1 MIKPQTSS
9 LSYTRAVISLKSQ
22 TVAQTRL
29 SQSDGIAEVLAV
41 CPQVSLL
48 NCEVSSGRVNYNG
61 KIIFTVVYSD
71 DEGKL
76 CRMQKGAE
84 FSHYCDDDCLA
95 PAQTALCALS
105 CERVSIRRDGSAI
118 IISAVVS
125 AAIDVFAPAERT
137 FVTACDGAYLKTQ
150 TKEFFS
156 FITFSGEC
164 EVEDD
169 FDADGVDD
177 ILVPSACALV
187 TSAECG
193 TGEVEISGEISL
205 SLLAMRRTFPAS
217 LERVIPFKC
226 NVPCDD
232 SFSGALPFARAEV
245 RDMNVNATVDDERG
259 KCRVQFSCT
268 LAVAGYFGQ
277 RTEQTVAVDAF
288 SCTNALSCARAEESA
303 KVVAERKLFSERISS
318 PAAAKAK
325 LDFTCRFLAVALP
338 AAEYE
343 YSPQSGAAEGSVT
356 AVLLYEQG
364 GDIKSTQVS
373 IPFAVRVSAADGVE
387 LCVSV
392 CGVSVKQ
399 PSEGQIEGEALV
411 KISAAYPR
419 TSAVSYLTSVEEGE
433 ALPPEESAITIIV
446 PRAGDSLWDAA
457 RRLNCPPDEVSAS
470 NPDLKYP
477 LSGRER
483 IAVYRKK

>member
-226 NVPCDD
+226 PATTV
-232 SFSGALPFARAEV
+232 FRAR
-245 RDMNVNATVDDERG
+245 
-259 KCRVQFSCT
+259 C
-268 LAVAGYFGQ
+268 
-277 RTEQTVAVDAF
+277 
-288 SCTNALSCARAEESA
+288 
-303 KVVAERKLFSERISS
+303 
-318 PAAAKAK
+318 P
-325 LDFTCRFLAVALP
+325 LP
-338 AAEYE
+338 AQRCA
-343 YSPQSGAAEGSVT
+343 T
-356 AVLLYEQG
+356 
-364 GDIKSTQVS
+364 
-373 IPFAVRVSAADGVE
+373 
-387 LCVSV
+387 
-392 CGVSVKQ
+392 
-399 PSEGQIEGEALV
+399 
-411 KISAAYPR
+411 
-419 TSAVSYLTSVEEGE
+419 
-433 ALPPEESAITIIV
+433 
-446 PRAGDSLWDAA
+446 
-457 RRLNCPPDEVSAS
+457 
-470 NPDLKYP
+470 
-477 LSGRER
+477 
-483 IAVYRKK
+483 